1 MVLRPNDTP
10 EKALNQSQGNKLI
23 SSEDFIALKENKTSL
38 AVIPFRNIGPESE
51 ENFLAEGM
59 HEEIDAMLSMTPSLL
74 VKNASRMK
82 DTKLDPKA
90 IGEAL
95 GVDSVLT
102 GTVRQ
107 SEGQLRVTV
116 KLVDIRTETN
126 IWAKTFDKME
136 LKT

>member
-1 MVLRPNDTP
+1 
-10 EKALNQSQGNKLI
+10 
-23 SSEDFIALKENKTSL
+23 
-38 AVIPFRNIGPESE
+38 
-51 ENFLAEGM
+51 M

-126 IWAKTFDKME
+126 IYPQPNLDKME
-136 LKT
+136 RDVFSMQREIAQSVAEGRNSNLAKRKSNNRLIAKLKA